1 MSDLGSELLVFLII
15 FLIIGAVVIASSS
28 GKKTDN
34 EINTP
39 KKEKKDEPE
48 LISINSRKDEKRYKK
63 RAM

>member
-1 MSDLGSELLVFLII
+1 MSDLGSELLVFLVI
-15 FLIIGAVVIASSS
+15 FIIIGAVVIASSL

-39 KKEKKDEPE
+39 KKEKDEPE
-48 LISINSRKDEKRYKK
+48 LISINATKGEKRHKK

>member
-34 EINTP
+34 EINTS
-39 KKEKKDEPE
+39 KKEKDEPE
-48 LISINSRKDEKRYKK
+48 LISINSKKWKKRY
-63 RAM
+63 